1 MTAYCSKGTSHK
13 QERDAAR
20 LPVKGSLHGGRKH
33 SPACEAHTSR
43 SQLSRGIVKHPFFLA
58 RPTDTWQTPKD
69 PNTCFRNIGS
79 ISKRKIPGGLQGIVD
94 AYGNE
99 GNQVNRKKGRCW
111 EVKGGPQLQC
121 PTREGQQKQSRWTP
135 PGSSMAPGGP
145 GNGQRASLG
154 FEPQNALWKVL
165 YGFIPSSEHTPPL
178 SLSCLTCKMGCSYY
192 SANQSG

>member
-1 MTAYCSKGTSHK
+1 MNDSILFKRHK
-13 QERDAAR
+13 PQAGKRR
-20 LPVKGSLHGGRKH
+20 ST
-33 SPACEAHTSR
+33 PACQRILARREKTLPSMRGTHVLCSL
-43 SQLSRGIVKHPFFLA
+43 LSRGIVKHPFFLA

-69 PNTCFRNIGS
+69 PNTCFQNIGS

-135 PGSSMAPGGP
+135 PEAKQMDAKQVVAWHPG
-145 GNGQRASLG
+145 
-154 FEPQNALWKVL
+154 VL
-165 YGFIPSSEHTPPL
+165 QMDKEHR
-178 SLSCLTCKMGCSYY
+178 
-192 SANQSG
+192 